1 MMWTRLA
8 TLALCLAGG
17 AANAQSASETTSGLE
32 SCFEAGRLAD
42 SICSKLQIAPME
54 RVDCIKK
61 AGAAQLKCLQ
71 QVLPEAAVG
80 APGRPSTTGRSAPSA
95 NIALPE
101 PPSALSSPKEP
112 GRTDSGAPGAA
123 PGDGTAGPPKT
134 LPRSEANIIPAPAGA
149 PTAGMGQDTSSKQDE
164 RPARKKDWILSDT
177 TSPVDFSP
185 LVTAVI
191 RATSDVK
198 DGPNSFVVRC
208 RSQHTEVS
216 IRTDEAWST
225 PRGNELVVEYQI
237 NDQPMVRQPWML
249 SADGKTATYRNDPVE
264 LLRSVPEGATMKIA
278 VTDKSNLR
286 HETTFELTGLSGV
299 RQKVGTSC
307 NWASLNA
314 KTSSSRR

>member
-1 MMWTRLA
+1 MRNPPVRMRPHWNRALRRAVLPIRSALNCKLLQWSEWIASKRQERLNLNA
-8 TLALCLAGG
+8 CSKFCPKRLLELLEGLPQQLALHRAPKSLVGRIRVRQAALQVMELQGRQRLCLA
-17 AANAQSASETTSGLE
+17 
-32 SCFEAGRLAD
+32 
-42 SICSKLQIAPME
+42 
-54 RVDCIKK
+54 
-61 AGAAQLKCLQ
+61 
-71 QVLPEAAVG
+71 
-80 APGRPSTTGRSAPSA
+80 
-95 NIALPE
+95 
-101 PPSALSSPKEP
+101 
-112 GRTDSGAPGAA
+112 
-123 PGDGTAGPPKT
+123 
-134 LPRSEANIIPAPAGA
+134 RSEANIIPAPAGA

-278 VTDKSNLR
+278 VTDKSNVR